1 MSSTASS
8 SAPSSDGVIRS
19 RVTEALQI
27 SGYRFTNA
35 THIPTTDH
43 YDNVTLVN
51 GYRVSDKRAVV
62 AKVSTNSLQIEREY
76 YIIRQLYQTA
86 DGPSYLVRPLEY
98 AYLSSSGLAVAIYA
112 DAHGDRSSNRTIDDI
127 GTFLRLAIRCTDIME
142 FIHRHNTIHGQL
154 NMGSFCWN
162 SNDTTDTTRL
172 WNFAGSGNSASFEK
186 YLTSEGWKK
195 YQNSQA
201 IMESQLM
208 YISPEQTGRTTYIAD
223 HRADIYSLGIIFFVL
238 LTGQMPF
245 HGGPLK
251 IVNSI
256 LSRKMPA
263 VHDIQLNVPEVISR
277 IIEKMTCKNPEERY
291 MSMHGVKCDL
301 EECLHRLKTSDTK
314 TIDSF
319 PLAQRDIAS
328 VFMIPR
334 NVYGRQAIISDMVN
348 IIERFVSQYKPLKI
362 HSNKQGA
369 TLATSSSSD
378 PDSSEHKSASSP
390 KSLHGHDSSDVS
402 SVSSRLVSVNG
413 KQVATVIGIYGPGGI
428 GKSTLFNSIQPLA
441 RKSGYITSTKFDSRN
456 KVPYS
461 GLLRLMS
468 QALQQILSETEEEV
482 YRFFNHLKAWLGA
495 QFSNISVLADLV
507 PELKSLL
514 IASGHKDENAN
525 TEISMKADNAEARL
539 RFHNLYVEVFRAVS
553 HWRMVTIFIDDIHQ
567 ADDPSIDLLLALLL
581 SRINILVFMSYRD
594 QELNEKQSGIL
605 ENEFANIQFIEVGTL
620 KLDALT
626 DFVCDTLHRSRDTDR
641 DYVTPLALA
650 IQRKTNGNAFFSAQ
664 LLQMLERK
672 KIIYFNWEFNVWEYD
687 LARIEQGTYL
697 ETMEEDVS
705 FMVNRLKELPR
716 HGQRL
721 LKMASFVG
729 DTFSWSRVKAL
740 MEETFSDDGN
750 DDGSNDGDA
759 SSLLSAE
766 SITDTSVFSRKSK
779 STEGTVCEGRNH
791 QKSYDPI
798 SGLHAVIQE
807 GYVMQLGADE
817 FKWSHDRIT
826 QAAGELVKPDVRRKI
841 HFMIAQQMM
850 QEEDMD
856 VFLVADHLLKCL
868 DLLSSMDDKS
878 PFHELFIDAGNKG
891 RQSGAH
897 DMAFSYYKAA
907 IQLSDPEK
915 EWDDDN
921 YPITLQLYT
930 NTMGLS
936 FVLGNNEM
944 TENLGEIIFKHA
956 KTPLERKTAYLIQ
969 SRYYLSQQKPFE
981 GRDTLLACLEDL
993 GNEKLTF
1000 ENAEEKM
1007 RQELDQL
1014 EKATGD
1020 MDVDEIANITLS
1032 DDPYVHATAEVMG
1045 ELLHLLYWTG
1055 QKHALSACACLVLNM
1070 CLQRGMAPGASGA
1083 GSYLAGI
1090 GYLELLKNHAAANKM
1105 AKLGVIIA
1113 DRHGGNQEK
1122 AQAYIIQAIF
1132 VDQFVH
1138 HNRYALPMLE
1148 AATQH
1153 AFAAGD
1159 RHFTNYGKIHYSM
1172 VRLSVAR
1179 HLSDVLPIAEECYEE
1194 VHKWSTAAES
1204 NAMSITIVRA
1214 IKALQ
1219 GRTYWD
1225 TDNVYDGDDGFN
1237 DEHFLTES
1245 FKQSPNSV
1253 LALNWYQTYKIIPLT
1268 LYERY
1273 EAAIE
1278 VGEYCFSVRE
1288 NVPYLRHTRVAY
1300 FYYSIALI
1308 GYAREH
1314 SEALENCLKQV
1325 DQNQNLVHEW
1335 VAVSRV
1341 NYITLWTLVEAEIA
1355 SLQGDNAIKAIL
1367 LYEEAIN
1374 HAREGEWCLELSI
1387 AHELAGG
1394 FYYRQGIY
1402 NVAYNMIKKA
1412 VDLYTAYGAFGK
1424 SRHLNGKYAD
1434 LLSSFNDDRIES
1446 RDKSAQTDPFPLL
1459 AAPLHQQ
1466 HPQQSWSSSSYDR
1479 IDSSPVADEPYNSES
1494 IPPITTEQT
1503 LVTLDIIDMA
1513 SILKSSQV
1521 LSSEVKSDALLKNM
1535 MQIILENSGADRG
1548 AIIVK
1553 ETKFGIGAY
1562 GNQQKEDTIVTYEEP
1577 ERISKSSVMVSS
1589 QIINHTIHTSE
1600 SIFIPDVEQDARFAV
1615 GPWFE
1620 RAGKKSVICMPIIH
1634 KMTTVGCIFLE
1645 GAIGIFTQRHITVL
1659 GLLYQQM
1666 GISLTN
1672 ASLFKSVR
1680 RVTTANMKMI
1690 EMQKQALE
1698 EARRSKEAA
1707 DKATRLREIFLANM
1721 SHEIRTPFSGFYGM
1735 ITLLSETK
1743 LDPAQYDLVRT
1754 AKSSCEGLLQIIDD
1768 LLNFSKL
1775 QAGKVSLDLAP
1786 VHVEELIADVIDM
1799 LIAIAIQKRINVTY
1813 TVAEDV
1819 PAVVMADANRLRQ
1832 IIINL
1837 LGNAVKF
1844 THHGEISI
1852 RCSIDGRKK
1861 KAVDKESYVALLFE
1875 VIDTGIGISEEQRK
1889 VLFMPFSQ
1897 VDGSTTRKY
1906 GGTGLGLSI
1915 CLQLVSLM
1923 NGDIDVVSETGKGSN
1938 FRFAIEVSPVYD
1950 QSRRFTEAMQAI
1962 SKSFI
1967 KTRVLVADT
1976 HHATVDMMTNFLPN
1990 LPLDGVSDYAE
2001 LQQETPYGVVI
2012 VGLLL
2017 DHKEGTL
2024 RRWEKELQKIMK
2036 RAKVTVIMHY
2046 PLGTSN
2052 VQGNIGGVGP
2062 ILEAASS
2069 SMEQEQQRQQQQQP
2083 FHISS
2088 YGYLD
2093 EQQNIVRMG
2102 VPLRRNK
2109 LLRMLAGFLK
2119 EDDPSSTPAPKTR
2132 PNIFARISSSEIKL
2146 AIETIPEEH
2155 RKAFKKTNVLVAED
2169 NPVAQKLLCKQLKRY
2184 GFNITCANNG
2194 AEAIAAWTKR
2204 PVGYFKMA
2212 LFDHHMPKCDG
2223 VEATKTIRRNEKEQ
2237 NSKKR
2242 LPIVALTADIQD
2254 SARAICVNAGMDGYL
2269 TKPLNEFALLE
2280 FVKQYCI
2287 DR

>member
-1 MSSTASS
+1 MSSAASS

-62 AKVSTNSLQIEREY
+62 AKVSTNSLLIEREY

-112 DAHGDRSSNRTIDDI
+112 DAHGDRSSSNRTIDDI

-154 NMGSFCWN
+154 NMGAFCWN
-162 SNDTTDTTRL
+162 SNDTMDTTRL

-195 YQNSQA
+195 YQHSQA

-223 HRADIYSLGIIFFVL
+223 HRADIYSLGVIFFVL

-263 VHDIQLNVPEVISR
+263 VHDVQLNVPEVISR
-277 IIEKMTCKNPEERY
+277 IIEKMTCKTPEERY

-301 EECLHRLKTSDTK
+301 EVCLHRLKTSDTK
-314 TIDSF
+314 TIASF

-362 HSNKQGA
+362 HSNN
-369 TLATSSSSD
+369 
-378 PDSSEHKSASSP
+378 
-390 KSLHGHDSSDVS
+390 SDVS

-413 KQVATVIGIYGPGGI
+413 KHVATVIGIYGPGGI
-428 GKSTLFNSIQPLA
+428 GKSTLFNSVQPLA

-525 TEISMKADNAEARL
+525 TEIPMKADNAEARL

-567 ADDPSIDLLLALLL
+567 ADDPSIDLLQALLL

-594 QELNEKQSGIL
+594 QELNQKQSGIL

-626 DFVCDTLHRSRDTDR
+626 DFVCDTLHRSRDTER
-641 DYVTPLALA
+641 DYVTPLALV
-650 IQRKTNGNAFFSAQ
+650 IQRKTNGNAFFAAQ

-687 LARIEQGTYL
+687 FARIEQETFL

-729 DTFSWSRVKAL
+729 DTFSWSTVKAL
-740 MEETFSDDGN
+740 MEETFSDDGSDDDN
-750 DDGSNDGDA
+750 DDGDK
-759 SSLLSAE
+759 SLLSVE

-779 STEGTVCEGRNH
+779 STEGTLSPDTRAH

-826 QAAGELVKPDVRRKI
+826 QAAGELVKPDVRCKI
-841 HFMIAQQMM
+841 HFMIAQHMM
-850 QEEDMD
+850 KEDDMD

-868 DLLSSMDDKS
+868 DLLLSLEDKS
-878 PFHELFIDAGNKG
+878 SFRELFVDAGNKG

-897 DMAFSYYKAA
+897 DMAFNYYKAA

-915 EWDDDN
+915 EWNDDN
-921 YPITLQLYT
+921 HPVTLQLYT
-930 NTMGLS
+930 NAMGLS

-944 TENLGEIIFKHA
+944 TENLGETIFKHA

-969 SRYYLSQQKPFE
+969 SRYYLAQQKPFE
-981 GRDTLLACLEDL
+981 GRDTLVACLEDL

-1000 ENAEEKM
+1000 EDAEKTMEK
-1007 RQELDQL
+1007 ELEQL
-1014 EKATGD
+1014 EKSIGN
-1020 MDVDEIANITLS
+1020 MDVDEIAEIGLS
-1032 DDPYVHATAEVMG
+1032 DDPYLHATAEIMG
-1045 ELLHLLYWTG
+1045 DLLHLLYWTG
-1055 QKHALSACACLVLNM
+1055 QKHSLSACACHVLNM
-1070 CLQRGMAPGASGA
+1070 CLQRGMAPAVSSA
-1083 GSYLAGI
+1083 CTYLAAI
-1090 GYLELLKNHAAANKM
+1090 GYIELHKNHAAANKI

-1113 DRHGGNQEK
+1113 DRHGGNSEK
-1122 AQAYIIQAIF
+1122 AQSYLLYVIF
-1132 VDQFVH
+1132 VDHFLY
-1138 HNRYALPMLE
+1138 HNRNGLPMLE

-1159 RHFTNYGKIHYSM
+1159 RHFTNYGKLHLSM
-1172 VRLSVAR
+1172 SRFAVAH

-1194 VHKWSTAAES
+1194 VHKWSTAVETNVMA
-1204 NAMSITIVRA
+1204 ITVVRA
-1214 IKALQ
+1214 TKALQ

-1245 FKQSPNSV
+1245 FKQSPNSTI
-1253 LALNWYQTYKIIPLT
+1253 ALSWYQSYKIIPLT

-1278 VGEYCFSVRE
+1278 VGDHIFRTLEH
-1288 NVPYLRHTRVAY
+1288 VPYIRHTRVAL
-1300 FYYSIALI
+1300 FYHSISLI
-1308 GYAREH
+1308 GYAREN
-1314 SEALENCLKQV
+1314 SEALEKCLKQV
-1325 DQNQNLVHEW
+1325 DQNQNLLYEW
-1335 VAVSRV
+1335 VELSRI
-1341 NYITLWTLVEAEIA
+1341 NYITFWTLVEAELA
-1355 SLQGDNAIKAIL
+1355 DLQGDNIKKAIL

-1374 HAREGEWCLELSI
+1374 HAREGEWYLELSM
-1387 AHELAGG
+1387 AHELAGA
-1394 FYYRQGIY
+1394 FYYRQGIH

-1434 LLSSFNDDRIES
+1434 LLSSFNDDRADT

-1459 AAPLHQQ
+1459 AAPLHQHHHQ
-1466 HPQQSWSSSSYDR
+1466 ESFGGPSYDR

-1562 GNQQKEDTIVTYEEP
+1562 GNQQEEDTIVTYEEP

-1634 KMTTVGCIFLE
+1634 KMTIVGCIFLE

-1659 GLLYQQM
+1659 GLLCQQM

-1852 RCSIDGRKK
+1852 RCSIDVRKK
-1861 KAVDKESYVALLFE
+1861 KAVDQGSHVPLLFE
-1875 VIDTGIGISEEQRK
+1875 VIDTGIGISKEQRK

-1915 CLQLVSLM
+1915 SLQLVTLM
-1923 NGDIDVVSETGKGSN
+1923 NGDIDVVSEEGKGSN
-1938 FRFAIEVSPVYD
+1938 FRFSIEVSPVHD

-2024 RRWEKELQKIMK
+2024 SYWENELQKIMK

-2069 SMEQEQQRQQQQQP
+2069 SVEQEQQRQQQQQP

-2093 EQQNIVRMG
+2093 EQQSIVRMG

-2119 EDDPSSTPAPKTR
+2119 EDDPSSTPSPKTR

-2155 RKAFKKTNVLVAED
+2155 RKAFKKTNILVAED

-2194 AEAIAAWTKR
+2194 AEAIDAWTKR

-2223 VEATKTIRRNEKEQ
+2223 VEATKTIRRHEKEQ
-2237 NSKKR
+2237 NSKTR

-2254 SARAICVNAGMDGYL
+2254 SARAICVDAGMDGYL

>member
-27 SGYRFTNA
+27 SGYHFTNA
-35 THIPTTDH
+35 THVPTTDH
-43 YDNVTLVN
+43 YDNITLVN

-62 AKVSTNSLQIEREY
+62 AKVSNNSLQIEREY

-112 DAHGDRSSNRTIDDI
+112 DTHSDRSSSNRTIDDI

-154 NMGSFCWN
+154 NMGAFCWN
-162 SNDTTDTTRL
+162 SNDMDTTRL
-172 WNFAGSGNSASFEK
+172 WNFAAGSNASFEK

-195 YQNSQA
+195 YQHSQA
-201 IMESQLM
+201 IMENRLM

-223 HRADIYSLGIIFFVL
+223 HRSDIYSLGVIFFVL

-245 HGGPLK
+245 DGGPLK

-263 VHDIQLNVPEVISR
+263 VHDVQLNVPEVISR
-277 IIEKMTCKNPEERY
+277 IIEKMTCKTPEERY

-301 EECLHRLKTSDTK
+301 EACLQRLKSSNAG
-314 TIDSF
+314 TIDLF

-334 NVYGRQAIISDMVN
+334 NVYGRQAIISEMVY
-348 IIERFVSQYKPLKI
+348 IVERFVNQYKPLKI
-362 HSNKQGA
+362 RSSKQGA
-369 TLATSSSSD
+369 ASSNSD
-378 PDSSEHKSASSP
+378 PDSSEQKSASSP
-390 KSLHGHDSSDVS
+390 TSLAEHDSSDIS

-413 KQVATVIGIYGPGGI
+413 KQAATVVGIYGPGGI
-428 GKSTLFNSIQPLA
+428 GKSTLFNSVQPLA

-482 YRFFNHLKAWLGA
+482 HRFFNHLKAWLGA
-495 QFSNISVLADLV
+495 QFPSISILADLV
-507 PELKSLL
+507 SELKSLL
-514 IASGHKDENAN
+514 AAVGHEDGCTN
-525 TEISMKADNAEARL
+525 TEVSMKADNAEARL
-539 RFHNLYVEVFRAVS
+539 RFHNLYVEVFRAIS
-553 HWRMVTIFIDDIHQ
+553 HWRMVTIFIDDVHQ
-567 ADDPSIDLLLALLL
+567 ADDPSIDLLQALLL

-594 QELNEKQSGIL
+594 QELNQKQSGIL

-641 DYVTPLALA
+641 DYVTPLALV
-650 IQRKTNGNAFFSAQ
+650 IHRKTNGNAFFTAQ

-687 LARIEQGTYL
+687 LASIEQGTFL
-697 ETMEEDVS
+697 KTMEEDVS

-721 LKMASFVG
+721 LKMASFIG
-729 DTFSWSRVKAL
+729 DTFSWSTVKAL
-740 MEETFSDDGN
+740 MEDTFSEDGSDVDSDDG
-750 DDGSNDGDA
+750 DER
-759 SSLLSAE
+759 SLLSAE
-766 SITDTSVFSRKSK
+766 STTSTTVFSRKSK
-779 STEGTVCEGRNH
+779 SSEGTLLSPDTRAQ

-807 GYVMQLGADE
+807 GYVMPLGADE

-826 QAAGELVKPDVRRKI
+826 QAAGELVKPNVRCKI
-841 HFMIAQQMM
+841 HFKIAQHMM
-850 QEEDMD
+850 KEEDMD

-868 DLLSSMDDKS
+868 DLLSSLEDKS
-878 PFHELFIDAGNKG
+878 SFRELLIDAGDKG

-897 DMAFSYYKAA
+897 GMALSYYKAA

-921 YPITLQLYT
+921 YPVTLQLYT
-930 NTMGLS
+930 NMMGLS
-936 FVLGNNEM
+936 FLLGDNEV
-944 TENLGEIIFKHA
+944 TEKATEVISKHA
-956 KTPLERKTAYLIQ
+956 KTPLDRKAMYFIK

-981 GRDTLLACLEDL
+981 GRDVLLTCLEDL
-993 GNEKLTF
+993 GNEKLSF
-1000 ENAEEKM
+1000 ENAEKTLQE
-1007 RQELDQL
+1007 ELDQL
-1014 EKATGD
+1014 EKAIED
-1020 MDVDEIANITLS
+1020 MELDEIADIGFS
-1032 DDPYVHATAEVMG
+1032 DDPYVQATAEIMG
-1045 ELLHLLYWTG
+1045 ELSQLLYWTG
-1055 QKHALSACACLVLNM
+1055 QKQALSACACHVLNM
-1070 CLQRGMAPGASGA
+1070 CLQRGMAPAASTACGF
-1083 GSYLAGI
+1083 LAAI
-1090 GYLELLKNHAAANKM
+1090 GYIELYNNHAAAHKM
-1105 AKLGVIIA
+1105 AKLGTIIA
-1113 DRHGGNQEK
+1113 DRYGGNLEK
-1122 AQAYIIQAIF
+1122 AQAYIMYVIF
-1132 VDQFVH
+1132 VDNFERHQ
-1138 HNRYALPMLE
+1138 RYGLPMLG
-1148 AATQH
+1148 AATQR
-1153 AFAAGD
+1153 AFASGD
-1159 RHFTNYGKIHYSM
+1159 RHFTNYGKLHISM
-1172 VRLSVAR
+1172 SRFAVTH
-1179 HLSDVLPIAEECYEE
+1179 HLSDALPIAEESYEE
-1194 VHKWSTAAES
+1194 VHKWSAAAEV
-1204 NAMSITIVRA
+1204 NAMFITVVRA

-1245 FKQSPNSV
+1245 FKQNPNSV
-1253 LALNWYQTYKIIPLT
+1253 VACNWYQSYKMIPLA

-1273 EAAIE
+1273 EVAVEI
-1278 VGEYCFSVRE
+1278 GDYCFRTMGYVPCVR
-1288 NVPYLRHTRVAY
+1288 YTRVTL
-1300 FYYSIALI
+1300 FYYSIALL
-1308 GYAREH
+1308 GHARKIKGE
-1314 SEALENCLKQV
+1314 EVDKCLKQV
-1325 DQNQNLVHEW
+1325 AQNQDRLYEW
-1335 VAVSRV
+1335 VELSRV
-1341 NYITLWTLVEAEIA
+1341 NYITLWTLVEAELA
-1355 SLQGDNAIKAIL
+1355 GLQGDNVMKAIL

-1374 HAREGEWCLELSI
+1374 HAREGEWYLELSI

-1394 FYYRQGIY
+1394 FYYRQGVH
-1402 NVAYNMIKKA
+1402 NVAYNMVKKA

-1424 SRHLNGKYAD
+1424 SRHLNAKYAD
-1434 LLSSFNDDRIES
+1434 LLSSFNDDRADTC
-1446 RDKSAQTDPFPLL
+1446 DKSAQTDPFPLL
-1459 AAPLHQQ
+1459 AAPRHQP
-1466 HPQQSWSSSSYDR
+1466 PQESWSNSSHDPA
-1479 IDSSPVADEPYNSES
+1479 DNSPIADEPYSSES

-1513 SILKSSQV
+1513 SILKSSHV
-1521 LSSEVKSDALLKNM
+1521 LSSEVKFDALLNNM

-1553 ETKFGIGAY
+1553 ENKFGIGAY
-1562 GNQQKEDTIVTYEEP
+1562 GNPQEEETIVTYEEP
-1577 ERISKSSVMVSS
+1577 ERISKNSVMVSS

-1659 GLLYQQM
+1659 GLLCQQM

-1680 RVTTANMKMI
+1680 RVTMANMKMI

-1832 IIINL
+1832 VIINL

-1861 KAVDKESYVALLFE
+1861 KAVNKESHISLLFE

-1915 CLQLVSLM
+1915 SLQLVTLM
-1923 NGDIDVVSETGKGSN
+1923 NGDIDVVSEEGKGSN
-1938 FRFAIEVSPVYD
+1938 FRFSIEVSPVHD

-1967 KTRVLVADT
+1967 KTRILVADT

-2024 RRWEKELQKIMK
+2024 SCWEKELQKVMK

-2046 PLGTSN
+2046 PLGSSN

-2109 LLRMLAGFLK
+2109 LLKMLAGFLK
-2119 EDDPSSTPAPKTR
+2119 EDEPGTPAPKTR

-2155 RKAFKKTNVLVAED
+2155 RKAFKKTNILVAED

-2223 VEATKTIRRNEKEQ
+2223 VEATKTIRRSEKEQ
-2237 NSKKR
+2237 NSKTR

-2287 DR
+2287 DQ

>member
-8 SAPSSDGVIRS
+8 SGLSDGVIRS
-19 RVTEALQI
+19 RVAEALQI
-27 SGYRFTNA
+27 SGYHFTNA
-35 THIPTTDH
+35 VQVPITDH
-43 YDNVTLVN
+43 HDNVTLVN
-51 GYRVSDKRAVV
+51 GYQVSDRRAVV
-62 AKVSTNSLQIEREY
+62 AKVSSNSLQIEREY

-86 DGPSYLVRPLEY
+86 DGPLYLVRPLEY

-112 DAHGDRSSNRTIDDI
+112 DACSGPSPNRTIDDI

-142 FIHRHNTIHGQL
+142 FIHRHNTVHGQL
-154 NMGSFCWN
+154 NMAAFCW
-162 SNDTTDTTRL
+162 SNNDMDTRL
-172 WNFAGSGNSASFEK
+172 WNFAGSGSSASFEK

-195 YQNSQA
+195 YQHSQA
-201 IMESQLM
+201 IMENRLM

-223 HRADIYSLGIIFFVL
+223 HRSDIYSLGIVFFVL
-238 LTGQMPF
+238 LTGQLPF
-245 HGGPLK
+245 DGGPLK
-251 IVNSI
+251 IINSI
-256 LSRKMPA
+256 LSRKLPS
-263 VHDIQLNVPEVISR
+263 VHEIQLNVPEAISR
-277 IIEKMTCKNPEERY
+277 IIEKMTCKTPEERY

-301 EECLHRLKTSDTK
+301 EECLERLKASDTG

-319 PLAQRDIAS
+319 TLAQHDIAS
-328 VFMIPR
+328 VFMIPK
-334 NVYGRQAIISDMVN
+334 NVYGRQAIIADMVH
-348 IIERFVSQYKPLKI
+348 IIERFVNQYKPLKI
-362 HSNKQGA
+362 RKQGA
-369 TLATSSSSD
+369 TLATSSNSD
-378 PDSSEHKSASSP
+378 PDSAEQKSSSSP
-390 KSLHGHDSSDVS
+390 TSLHEHDSSDIS

-413 KQVATVIGIYGPGGI
+413 KQAATVVGIYGPGGI
-428 GKSTLFNSIQPLA
+428 GKSTLFSSVQPLA
-441 RKSGYITSTKFDSRN
+441 RKSGYITSSKFDSRN

-461 GLLRLMS
+461 GLLRLLS

-482 YRFFNHLKAWLGA
+482 HRFSDHLKAWLGA

-514 IASGHKDENAN
+514 ATAGYKNDHTKN
-525 TEISMKADNAEARL
+525 EISMKADNAEAQL

-581 SRINILVFMSYRD
+581 SKINILVFMSYRD

-605 ENEFANIQFIEVGTL
+605 KNEFANIQFIQVRSL
-620 KLDALT
+620 KPDALI

-641 DYVTPLALA
+641 QYVTPLALA
-650 IQRKTNGNAFFSAQ
+650 IHRKTNGNAFFTAQ
-664 LLQMLERK
+664 LLQMMERK
-672 KIIYFNWEFNVWEYD
+672 KLIYFNWEFNVWEYD
-687 LARIEQGTYL
+687 LARIEQGIFL
-697 ETMEEDVS
+697 KSIEEDVS
-705 FMVNRLKELPR
+705 FMVNQLRELPR
-716 HGQRL
+716 HGQQL
-721 LKMASFVG
+721 LKLASFVG
-729 DTFSWSRVKAL
+729 DTFSWSTVKTL
-740 MEETFSDDGN
+740 MEETFSDDGS
-750 DDGSNDGDA
+750 DDGSNDGDR
-759 SSLLSAE
+759 SSLLSGD
-766 SITDTSVFSRKSK
+766 TMTGTSVLSRKSK
-779 STEGTVCEGRNH
+779 STEDTLFPDTVEERRTH
-791 QKSYDPI
+791 QRSYDPI
-798 SGLHAVIQE
+798 SGLHVVIQE
-807 GYVMQLGADE
+807 GYIMQLGADE

-826 QAAGELVKPDVRRKI
+826 QAAGELVKPAMRRKI

-850 QEEDMD
+850 QDEEDMD
-856 VFLVADHLLKCL
+856 IFLVADHLLKCL
-868 DLLSSMDDKS
+868 DLLLSLEDKS
-878 PFHELFIDAGNKG
+878 TFCELLINAGNKG

-897 DMAFSYYKAA
+897 DMALSYYKAA
-907 IQLSDPEK
+907 MQLSDPEK
-915 EWDDDN
+915 EWDEDN
-921 YPITLQLYT
+921 YPVTLQLYT
-930 NTMGLS
+930 NVMGLS
-936 FVLGNNEM
+936 FLLGDNQV
-944 TENLGEIIFKHA
+944 TEKSAEAILKHA
-956 KTPLERKTAYLIQ
+956 KTPLDRKDMYLIK
-969 SRYYLSQQKPFE
+969 SRYYLSLQKPFE
-981 GRDTLLACLEDL
+981 GIDTLLTCLEDL
-993 GNEKLTF
+993 GNGRLTF
-1000 ENAEEKM
+1000 ENPDEAM
-1007 RQELDQL
+1007 REGLDQL
-1014 EKATGD
+1014 EKATED
-1020 MDVDEIANITLS
+1020 MDVDEIVNIGLS
-1032 DDPYVHATAEVMG
+1032 DDPYVHATAEAMSD
-1045 ELLHLLYWTG
+1045 LSLTLYWTG
-1055 QKHALSACACLVLNM
+1055 QKQALCACTCHVLNM
-1070 CLQRGMAPGASGA
+1070 CLQRGMTPRVSGA
-1083 GSYLAGI
+1083 CGMLTMNYI
-1090 GYLELLKNHAAANKM
+1090 ELRKDYAAARKM
-1105 AKLGVIIA
+1105 AKLGIAIA
-1113 DRHGGNQEK
+1113 DRYGSNSEK
-1122 AQAYIIQAIF
+1122 GQAYMFYATYVQQFLHHFREGLPVFEAGIQ
-1132 VDQFVH
+1132 QC
-1138 HNRYALPMLE
+1138 
-1148 AATQH
+1148 
-1153 AFAAGD
+1153 FAAGD
-1159 RHFTNYGKIHYSM
+1159 RYYTDYN
-1172 VRLSVAR
+1172 RLCYTLTYFAVAR
-1179 HLSDVLPIAEECYEE
+1179 HLSDILPIAEDYYEE
-1194 VHKWSTAAES
+1194 LHKWSAACDL
-1204 NAMSITIVRA
+1204 NPMTMSIVRA

-1219 GRTYWD
+1219 GRTYWE
-1225 TDNVYDGDDGFN
+1225 TDNVFDGDDGFN
-1237 DEHFLTES
+1237 DEHFVTES
-1245 FKQSPNSV
+1245 LKHNPDPTI
-1253 LALNWYQTYKIIPLT
+1253 ALNCYQSFKIIPLT

-1273 EAAIE
+1273 KPAIE
-1278 VGEYCFSVRE
+1278 IGDHWVDKLEHIPCI
-1288 NVPYLRHTRVAY
+1288 RHTRVAL

-1308 GYAREH
+1308 GHAH
-1314 SEALENCLKQV
+1314 KNKEAVDKCLKQV
-1325 DQNQNLVHEW
+1325 ARNQALLYELVEQ
-1335 VAVSRV
+1335 SRV
-1341 NYITLWTLVEAEIA
+1341 NFIACWTLVEAEIA
-1355 SLQGDNAIKAIL
+1355 ALQGDNVMKAMR

-1374 HAREGEWCLELSI
+1374 HAREGEWYLELCI
-1387 AHELAGG
+1387 AHELAGA
-1394 FYYRQGIY
+1394 FYYRQGIH

-1424 SRHLNGKYAD
+1424 SRHLNAKYAD
-1434 LLSSFNDDRIES
+1434 LLSSLSDDRTDT

-1459 AAPLHQQ
+1459 TASHHQPAQ
-1466 HPQQSWSSSSYDR
+1466 NTWSNSSHEHVDNR
-1479 IDSSPVADEPYNSES
+1479 PIADEPYNSES

-1513 SILKSSQV
+1513 SILKSSHV
-1521 LSSEVKSDALLKNM
+1521 LASEVKFEALLNNM

-1562 GNQQKEDTIVTYEEP
+1562 GNQQEEETIVTYEEP
-1577 ERISKSSVMVSS
+1577 ERISKNSTLVSS
-1589 QIINHTIHTSE
+1589 QIIHHTIHTSE

-1659 GLLYQQM
+1659 GLLCQQM

-1672 ASLFKSVR
+1672 AALFKSVK
-1680 RVTTANMKMI
+1680 RVTAANMKMI

-1837 LGNAVKF
+1837 LGNAIKF

-1852 RCSIDGRKK
+1852 RCSIDRRKQ
-1861 KAVDKESYVALLFE
+1861 KANKESQVSLLFE

-1923 NGDIDVVSETGKGSN
+1923 NGDIDVVSESGKGSN
-1938 FRFAIEVSPVYD
+1938 FRFSIDVSPIYD
-1950 QSRRFTEAMQAI
+1950 QSKRLTEAMQAI

-1976 HHATVDMMTNFLPN
+1976 HHSTFNMMANFLPN
-1990 LPLDGVSDYAE
+1990 IPLDGVSDYAE
-2001 LQQETPYGVVI
+2001 LQQSTPYGAVI

-2024 RRWEKELQKIMK
+2024 TNWENELQKIMK

-2062 ILEAASS
+2062 IVEAESS
-2069 SMEQEQQRQQQQQP
+2069 SSEREQQQQP

-2088 YGYLD
+2088 YGHLD

-2119 EDDPSSTPAPKTR
+2119 EDEPGSTPVPKSR
-2132 PNIFARISSSEIKL
+2132 PNIFGRISSSEIKI
-2146 AIETIPEEH
+2146 AIDTIPEEH
-2155 RKAFKKTNVLVAED
+2155 RKAFKKTNILVAED

-2194 AEAIAAWTKR
+2194 TEAIAAWTKR

-2223 VEATKTIRRNEKEQ
+2223 VEATKTIRRHEKEQ
-2237 NSKKR
+2237 SSKIR

-2280 FVKQYCI
+2280 LVKQYCI

>member
-1 MSSTASS
+1 M
-8 SAPSSDGVIRS
+8 
-19 RVTEALQI
+19 
-27 SGYRFTNA
+27 
-35 THIPTTDH
+35 
-43 YDNVTLVN
+43 
-51 GYRVSDKRAVV
+51 
-62 AKVSTNSLQIEREY
+62 
-76 YIIRQLYQTA
+76 
-86 DGPSYLVRPLEY
+86 
-98 AYLSSSGLAVAIYA
+98 
-112 DAHGDRSSNRTIDDI
+112 
-127 GTFLRLAIRCTDIME
+127 
-142 FIHRHNTIHGQL
+142 
-154 NMGSFCWN
+154 
-162 SNDTTDTTRL
+162 
-172 WNFAGSGNSASFEK
+172 
-186 YLTSEGWKK
+186 
-195 YQNSQA
+195 
-201 IMESQLM
+201 
-208 YISPEQTGRTTYIAD
+208 
-223 HRADIYSLGIIFFVL
+223 
-238 LTGQMPF
+238 
-245 HGGPLK
+245 
-251 IVNSI
+251 
-256 LSRKMPA
+256 
-263 VHDIQLNVPEVISR
+263 
-277 IIEKMTCKNPEERY
+277 
-291 MSMHGVKCDL
+291 
-301 EECLHRLKTSDTK
+301 
-314 TIDSF
+314 
-319 PLAQRDIAS
+319 
-328 VFMIPR
+328 
-334 NVYGRQAIISDMVN
+334 
-348 IIERFVSQYKPLKI
+348 
-362 HSNKQGA
+362 
-369 TLATSSSSD
+369 
-378 PDSSEHKSASSP
+378 
-390 KSLHGHDSSDVS
+390 
-402 SVSSRLVSVNG
+402 
-413 KQVATVIGIYGPGGI
+413 
-428 GKSTLFNSIQPLA
+428 
-441 RKSGYITSTKFDSRN
+441 
-456 KVPYS
+456 
-461 GLLRLMS
+461 
-468 QALQQILSETEEEV
+468 
-482 YRFFNHLKAWLGA
+482 
-495 QFSNISVLADLV
+495 
-507 PELKSLL
+507 
-514 IASGHKDENAN
+514 
-525 TEISMKADNAEARL
+525 
-539 RFHNLYVEVFRAVS
+539 
-553 HWRMVTIFIDDIHQ
+553 
-567 ADDPSIDLLLALLL
+567 
-581 SRINILVFMSYRD
+581 
-594 QELNEKQSGIL
+594 
-605 ENEFANIQFIEVGTL
+605 
-620 KLDALT
+620 
-626 DFVCDTLHRSRDTDR
+626 
-641 DYVTPLALA
+641 
-650 IQRKTNGNAFFSAQ
+650 
-664 LLQMLERK
+664 
-672 KIIYFNWEFNVWEYD
+672 
-687 LARIEQGTYL
+687 
-697 ETMEEDVS
+697 
-705 FMVNRLKELPR
+705 
-716 HGQRL
+716 
-721 LKMASFVG
+721 
-729 DTFSWSRVKAL
+729 
-740 MEETFSDDGN
+740 
-750 DDGSNDGDA
+750 
-759 SSLLSAE
+759 
-766 SITDTSVFSRKSK
+766 
-779 STEGTVCEGRNH
+779 
-791 QKSYDPI
+791 
-798 SGLHAVIQE
+798 QE

-826 QAAGELVKPDVRRKI
+826 QAAGELVKPDVRCKI
-841 HFMIAQQMM
+841 HFMIAQHMM
-850 QEEDMD
+850 KEEDMD

-868 DLLSSMDDKS
+868 DLLSSLEDKPS
-878 PFHELFIDAGNKG
+878 FRELLIDAGNKG

-897 DMAFSYYKAA
+897 DMALSYYKAA

-921 YPITLQLYT
+921 YPVTLQLYT
-930 NTMGLS
+930 NTMGLGLL
-936 FVLGNNEM
+936 LGDNEV
-944 TENLGEIIFKHA
+944 TEKSTEILSKHA
-956 KTPLERKTAYLIQ
+956 KTPLDRKAMYFFK

-981 GRDTLLACLEDL
+981 GRDVLLTCLEDL
-993 GNEKLTF
+993 GNEKFTL
-1000 ENAEEKM
+1000 ENAEEAM
-1007 RQELDQL
+1007 QEEL
-1014 EKATGD
+1014 EKLEKTIEN
-1020 MDVDEIANITLS
+1020 MDIDAIADIGLS
-1032 DDPYVHATAEVMG
+1032 DDPYVYATVEILAE
-1045 ELLHLLYWTG
+1045 LSHLLYWTG
-1055 QKHALSACACLVLNM
+1055 QKQALCACTGRALNM
-1070 CLQRGMAPGASGA
+1070 CLQRGMVPAVSGA
-1083 GSYLAGI
+1083 CGMLTM
-1090 GYLELLKNHAAANKM
+1090 GYVDVFKNHAAANKM
-1105 AKLGVIIA
+1105 GRLSVVIA
-1113 DRHGGNQEK
+1113 DRHGGNLQK
-1122 AQAYIIQAIF
+1122 GQAYMIYVSLVHQFLHHWANSLPIIEAGIQAA
-1132 VDQFVH
+1132 
-1138 HNRYALPMLE
+1138 YAG
-1148 AATQH
+1148 
-1153 AFAAGD
+1153 GD
-1159 RHFTNYGKIHYSM
+1159 RYYINYGKLCYSFTY
-1172 VRLSVAR
+1172 LAVAR
-1179 HLSDVLPIAEECYEE
+1179 HLSDALPIAEDAYDE
-1194 VHKWSTAAES
+1194 VHNWSTATHQNLMGLS
-1204 NAMSITIVRA
+1204 IVRL

-1225 TDNVYDGDDGFN
+1225 TDNVFDGDDGFN
-1237 DEHFLTES
+1237 DEHFLAES
-1245 FKQSPNSV
+1245 SKPIPIAV
-1253 LALNWYQTYKIIPLT
+1253 IALNWYQSYKMIPLT

-1273 EAAIE
+1273 DAAVEI
-1278 VGEYCFSVRE
+1278 GDYCFRTMDSL
-1288 NVPYLRHTRVAY
+1288 PCIRHTRVAL

-1308 GYAREH
+1308 GHAREH
-1314 SEALENCLKQV
+1314 SESVEKCLKQV
-1325 DQNQNLVHEW
+1325 AQNQDILYEW
-1335 VAVSRV
+1335 VELCRV
-1341 NYITLWTLVEAEIA
+1341 NYVTLWTLVEAEIA
-1355 SLQGDNAIKAIL
+1355 GFQGDDVMKTIL

-1387 AHELAGG
+1387 AHELAGA
-1394 FYYRQGIY
+1394 FYYRQGVH

-1412 VDLYTAYGAFGK
+1412 VDLYTAYGALGK
-1424 SRHLNGKYAD
+1424 SRHLNAKYAD
-1434 LLSSFNDDRIES
+1434 LLSSFNDDRTEA
-1446 RDKSAQTDPFPLL
+1446 RDKSAQTNPIPLV
-1459 AAPLHQQ
+1459 AAPHHQRA
-1466 HPQQSWSSSSYDR
+1466 QQSWSTSSHDGV
-1479 IDSSPVADEPYNSES
+1479 DNSPIADELYNSES
-1494 IPPITTEQT
+1494 IPPITAEQT

-1521 LSSEVKSDALLKNM
+1521 LASEVKFEALLKNM

-1553 ETKFGIGAY
+1553 ESKFGIGAY
-1562 GNQQKEDTIVTYEEP
+1562 GSQQEEETIVTYEEP
-1577 ERISKSSVMVSS
+1577 EHISKKSVMVSS

-1645 GAIGIFTQRHITVL
+1645 GAIGIFTQRHIMVL
-1659 GLLYQQM
+1659 GLLCQQM

-1672 ASLFKSVR
+1672 AALFKSVR
-1680 RVTTANMKMI
+1680 RVTMANMKMI

-1861 KAVDKESYVALLFE
+1861 KTADKGSQVPLLFE

-1938 FRFAIEVSPVYD
+1938 FRFSIQVTPVHD
-1950 QSRRFTEAMQAI
+1950 QSRRLTEAMQAI

-2001 LQQETPYGVVI
+2001 LQQETPYGIVI

-2024 RRWEKELQKIMK
+2024 SNWENELQKIMK

-2069 SMEQEQQRQQQQQP
+2069 SVEQEQQRQRQQQP

-2093 EQQNIVRMG
+2093 EQQKIVRMG

-2119 EDDPSSTPAPKTR
+2119 EDVPGTPAPKSR
-2132 PNIFARISSSEIKL
+2132 PNIFSRIGSSEIKL
-2146 AIETIPEEH
+2146 AIETIPDEH
-2155 RKAFKKTNVLVAED
+2155 RKAFKKTNILVAED

-2237 NSKKR
+2237 NMKKR

>member
-1 MSSTASS
+1 MSSTGSS
-8 SAPSSDGVIRS
+8 SCLSDGVIRS
-19 RVTEALQI
+19 RVAEALQI
-27 SGYRFTNA
+27 SGYHFTNA
-35 THIPTTDH
+35 TQVPIADH

-62 AKVSTNSLQIEREY
+62 AKVSSNSLQIEREY

-86 DGPSYLVRPLEY
+86 DGPLYLVRPLEY

-112 DAHGDRSSNRTIDDI
+112 DAYNDPSSNRTIDDI

-142 FIHRHNTIHGQL
+142 FIHRHNTVHGQL
-154 NMGSFCWN
+154 NMAAFCW
-162 SNDTTDTTRL
+162 SNNDMDTRL
-172 WNFAGSGNSASFEK
+172 WNFAGSGSSPSFEK

-195 YQNSQA
+195 YQHSQA
-201 IMESQLM
+201 IMENRLM
-208 YISPEQTGRTTYIAD
+208 YISPEQTSRTTYIAD
-223 HRADIYSLGIIFFVL
+223 HRTDIYSLGIVFFVL
-238 LTGQMPF
+238 LTGQLPF
-245 HGGPLK
+245 DGGPLK
-251 IVNSI
+251 IINSI
-256 LSRKMPA
+256 LSRKMPS
-263 VHDIQLNVPEVISR
+263 VHDIQLNVPEAISR
-277 IIEKMTCKNPEERY
+277 IIEKMTCKTPEERY

-301 EECLHRLKTSDTK
+301 EECLQRLKTSDTG

-319 PLAQRDIAS
+319 TLAQHDIAS

-334 NVYGRQAIISDMVN
+334 NVYGRQAIISDMVH
-348 IIERFVSQYKPLKI
+348 IIERFVSQYSPLKTR
-362 HSNKQGA
+362 KQGP
-369 TLATSSSSD
+369 TLAAPSNSD
-378 PDSSEHKSASSP
+378 PDSTEQKSSSSP
-390 KSLHGHDSSDVS
+390 TSLHEHDSSDIS
-402 SVSSRLVSVNG
+402 SVSSRFGSVNG
-413 KQVATVIGIYGPGGI
+413 KHAATVVGIYGPGGI
-428 GKSTLFNSIQPLA
+428 GKSTLFSAVQPLA
-441 RKSGYITSTKFDSRN
+441 RKSGYISSTKFDSRN

-461 GLLRLMS
+461 GLLRLLS
-468 QALQQILSETEEEV
+468 QALQQVLSETEEEV
-482 YRFFNHLKAWLGA
+482 QRFFEHLKAWLGA
-495 QFSNISVLADLV
+495 QFSNISILADLV

-514 IASGHKDENAN
+514 ATAGYKNDHTNI
-525 TEISMKADNAEARL
+525 EISIKTDNAEARL
-539 RFHNLYVEVFRAVS
+539 RFHNLYAEVFRAVS

-581 SRINILVFMSYRD
+581 SKVNILVFLSYRD

-605 ENEFANIQFIEVGTL
+605 KNEFANIQFIQVGTL
-620 KLDALT
+620 KPDALI
-626 DFVCDTLHRSRDTDR
+626 DFICDTLHRSRDTDR
-641 DYVTPLALA
+641 QYVTPLALA
-650 IQRKTNGNAFFSAQ
+650 IHRKTHGNAFFTAQ
-664 LLQMLERK
+664 LLQMMERK
-672 KIIYFNWEFNVWEYD
+672 KLIYFNWEFNVWEYD
-687 LARIEQGTYL
+687 LARIEQGTFL
-697 ETMEEDVS
+697 ETMDEDVS

-716 HGQRL
+716 HGQQL
-721 LKMASFVG
+721 LKLASFVG
-729 DTFSWSRVKAL
+729 DTFSWSTVKTL
-740 MEETFSDDGN
+740 MEETFSDDGS
-750 DDGSNDGDA
+750 DDDSNDGDR
-759 SSLLSAE
+759 SSLLSGDTMTGT
-766 SITDTSVFSRKSK
+766 SILSRKSK
-779 STEGTVCEGRNH
+779 STEDTLSPYTVEERRTH
-791 QKSYDPI
+791 QRSYDPI

-807 GYVMQLGADE
+807 GYIMQLGADE

-826 QAAGELVKPDVRRKI
+826 HAAGELVNPNMRPKI
-841 HFMIAQQMM
+841 HFMIAQHMM
-850 QEEDMD
+850 QEQEDMD

-868 DLLSSMDDKS
+868 DLLLSLEDKTS
-878 PFHELFIDAGNKG
+878 FRQLLIDAGNKG

-915 EWDDDN
+915 EWDEDN
-921 YPITLQLYT
+921 YPVTLQLYT
-930 NTMGLS
+930 NALGLS
-936 FVLGNNEM
+936 FVLGNNET
-944 TENLGEIIFKHA
+944 TESLADIIFKHA
-956 KTPLERKTAYLIQ
+956 RTPLDRKTAYLIQ
-969 SRYYLSQQKPFE
+969 AHYFLSLQKPFE
-981 GRDTLLACLEDL
+981 GRDTLVTCLEDL

-1000 ENAEEKM
+1000 ENPEKDM
-1007 RQELDQL
+1007 QEGIDLL
-1014 EKATGD
+1014 EKALGNLD
-1020 MDVDEIANITLS
+1020 MDEIPNIGLS
-1032 DDPYVHATAEVMG
+1032 DDPYVHATAEIMG
-1045 ELLHLLYWTG
+1045 ELLLLLYWTG
-1055 QKHALSACACLVLNM
+1055 QRQSLCACACYVLNM
-1070 CLQRGMAPGASGA
+1070 CLQRGMAPAVSRA
-1083 GSYLAGI
+1083 CAYLAGV
-1090 GYLELLKNHAAANKM
+1090 GYGELYKNYAAANKM
-1105 AKLGVIIA
+1105 GKLSVALA
-1113 DRHGGNQEK
+1113 DRYGSNSEK
-1122 AQAYIIQAIF
+1122 GQVYLLHVIF
-1132 VDQFVH
+1132 VYQLLYPH
-1138 HNRYALPMLE
+1138 REALPILHS
-1148 AATQH
+1148 AIQH

-1159 RHFTNYGKIHYSM
+1159 RHFTNYSKIQYSM
-1172 VRLSVAR
+1172 TCFAVAR
-1179 HLSDVLPIAEECYEE
+1179 HLNDVLPIVEECFEDIN
-1194 VHKWSTAAES
+1194 KWSPVAES
-1204 NAMSITIVRA
+1204 NAMLITVVRA

-1219 GRTYWD
+1219 GRTYWE
-1225 TDNVYDGDDGFN
+1225 TDYVYDGDDGFN
-1237 DEHFLTES
+1237 DQNFITET
-1245 FKQSPNSV
+1245 FKQSPDSTIP
-1253 LALNWYQTYKIIPLT
+1253 LNWYHSFKMIPLT

-1273 EAAIE
+1273 EPAIE
-1278 VGEYCFSVRE
+1278 IGDHWFPKVESLPCVR
-1288 NVPYLRHTRVAY
+1288 YTRVPF
-1300 FYYSIALI
+1300 FYYSLALI
-1308 GYAREH
+1308 GYARENN
-1314 SEALENCLKQV
+1314 EVVDQCLKQV
-1325 DQNQNLVHEW
+1325 KQNQDVLYELV
-1335 VAVSRV
+1335 VVSRV
-1341 NYITLWTLVEAEIA
+1341 NYIAFWTLVEAEIA
-1355 SLQGDNAIKAIL
+1355 GFQGDNVMKAIR

-1374 HAREGEWCLELSI
+1374 HAREGEWYLELCI
-1387 AHELAGG
+1387 AHELAGA
-1394 FYYRQGIY
+1394 FYYRQGIH

-1424 SRHLNGKYAD
+1424 SRHLNAKYAD
-1434 LLSSFNDDRIES
+1434 LLSSLSDDRTDT

-1459 AAPLHQQ
+1459 TAPHHQTSQ
-1466 HPQQSWSSSSYDR
+1466 KTRSNSSHDHV
-1479 IDSSPVADEPYNSES
+1479 DNSPVADEPYNSES

-1513 SILKSSQV
+1513 SILKSSHV
-1521 LSSEVKSDALLKNM
+1521 LSSEVKFESLLNNM

-1553 ETKFGIGAY
+1553 ESKFGIGAY
-1562 GNQQKEDTIVTYEEP
+1562 GNQQEEETIVTYEEP
-1577 ERISKSSVMVSS
+1577 ERISKNSTLVSS
-1589 QIINHTIHTSE
+1589 QIIHHTIHTSE

-1659 GLLYQQM
+1659 GLLCQQM

-1672 ASLFKSVR
+1672 AALFKSVR
-1680 RVTTANMKMI
+1680 RVTAANMKMI
-1690 EMQKQALE
+1690 ETQKQALE

-1852 RCSIDGRKK
+1852 RCSIDRRKQ
-1861 KAVDKESYVALLFE
+1861 KANKESQVSLLFE

-1923 NGDIDVVSETGKGSN
+1923 NGDIDVVSESGKGSN
-1938 FRFAIEVSPVYD
+1938 FRFSIDVSPVYD
-1950 QSRRFTEAMQAI
+1950 QSKRFTEAMQAI

-1976 HHATVDMMTNFLPN
+1976 HHSTFNMMANFLPN
-1990 LPLDGVSDYAE
+1990 IPLDGVSDYAE
-2001 LQQETPYGVVI
+2001 LQQSTPYGVVI

-2024 RRWEKELQKIMK
+2024 TYWENELQKIMK

-2062 ILEAASS
+2062 IVEAESS
-2069 SMEQEQQRQQQQQP
+2069 SSEREQQQQP
-2083 FHISS
+2083 FHISL
-2088 YGYLD
+2088 YGHLD

-2119 EDDPSSTPAPKTR
+2119 EDEPGSTPVPKSR
-2132 PNIFARISSSEIKL
+2132 PNIFGRISSSEIKL
-2146 AIETIPEEH
+2146 AIDTIPEEH
-2155 RKAFKKTNVLVAED
+2155 RKAFKKTNILVAED

-2204 PVGYFKMA
+2204 PVGYFRMA

-2223 VEATKTIRRNEKEQ
+2223 VEATKTIRRHEKEQ
-2237 NSKKR
+2237 NSKIR

>member
-1 MSSTASS
+1 MSSTGSS
-8 SAPSSDGVIRS
+8 SGLSDGVIRS
-19 RVTEALQI
+19 RVAEALQI
-27 SGYRFTNA
+27 SGYHFTNA
-35 THIPTTDH
+35 TQVPIADH

-62 AKVSTNSLQIEREY
+62 AKVSSNSLQIEREY

-86 DGPSYLVRPLEY
+86 DGPLYLVRPLEY

-112 DAHGDRSSNRTIDDI
+112 DAYNDPSPNRTIDDI

-142 FIHRHNTIHGQL
+142 FIHRHNTVHGQL
-154 NMGSFCWN
+154 NMAAFCW
-162 SNDTTDTTRL
+162 SNNDMDTRL
-172 WNFAGSGNSASFEK
+172 WNFAGSGSSASFEK

-201 IMESQLM
+201 IMENRLM
-208 YISPEQTGRTTYIAD
+208 YISPEQTSRTTYIAD
-223 HRADIYSLGIIFFVL
+223 HRTDIYSLGIVFFVL
-238 LTGQMPF
+238 LTGQLPF
-245 HGGPLK
+245 DGGPLK
-251 IVNSI
+251 IINSI
-256 LSRKMPA
+256 LSRKMPS
-263 VHDIQLNVPEVISR
+263 VHDIQLNVPEAISR
-277 IIEKMTCKNPEERY
+277 IIEKMTCKIPEERY

-301 EECLHRLKTSDTK
+301 EECLERLKTNDTGA
-314 TIDSF
+314 IDSF
-319 PLAQRDIAS
+319 TLAQHDIAS
-328 VFMIPR
+328 VFMIPK
-334 NVYGRQAIISDMVN
+334 NVYGRQAIIADMVH
-348 IIERFVSQYKPLKI
+348 IIERFVNQYKPLKI
-362 HSNKQGA
+362 RKQGA
-369 TLATSSSSD
+369 TLAASSNSD
-378 PDSSEHKSASSP
+378 PDSTEQKSSSSP
-390 KSLHGHDSSDVS
+390 TSLHEHDSSDLS
-402 SVSSRLVSVNG
+402 SVSSRLASVNG
-413 KQVATVIGIYGPGGI
+413 KQAATVVGIYGPGGI
-428 GKSTLFNSIQPLA
+428 GKSTLFSAVQPLA
-441 RKSGYITSTKFDSRN
+441 RKSGYISSTKFDSRN

-461 GLLRLMS
+461 GLLRLLS
-468 QALQQILSETEEEV
+468 QALQQVLSETEEEV
-482 YRFFNHLKAWLGA
+482 HRFFEHLKAWLGA
-495 QFSNISVLADLV
+495 QFSNISILADLV

-514 IASGHKDENAN
+514 VAAGYKDQHIN
-525 TEISMKADNAEARL
+525 TEISMKADNVEARL

-581 SRINILVFMSYRD
+581 SKVNILVFLSYRD
-594 QELNEKQSGIL
+594 QELNEKQSGVL
-605 ENEFANIQFIEVGTL
+605 KNEFANIQFIQVGTL

-626 DFVCDTLHRSRDTDR
+626 DFVCDTLHRSRDTER
-641 DYVTPLALA
+641 QYVIPLALA
-650 IQRKTNGNAFFSAQ
+650 IHRKTNGNAFFTAQ
-664 LLQMLERK
+664 LLQMMECK
-672 KIIYFNWEFNVWEYD
+672 KIIYFNWEFNIWEYD
-687 LARIEQGTYL
+687 LARIEQGTFL
-697 ETMEEDVS
+697 EEDAS
-705 FMVNRLKELPR
+705 FIANRLKELPR

-721 LKMASFVG
+721 VKLASFIG
-729 DTFSWSRVKAL
+729 DTFSWSAVKAL
-740 MEETFSDDGN
+740 MEETFSDDGS
-750 DDGSNDGDA
+750 DDESNDGDR
-759 SSLLSAE
+759 SSLLSGDTMTA
-766 SITDTSVFSRKSK
+766 TSVLSKKSK
-779 STEGTVCEGRNH
+779 STEDTLSPHCIEERRTHQRN
-791 QKSYDPI
+791 YDPI

-807 GYVMQLGADE
+807 GYIMQLGADE

-826 QAAGELVKPDVRRKI
+826 QAAGELVKPTMRCKI
-841 HFMIAQQMM
+841 HFMIAQHMM
-850 QEEDMD
+850 QEQEHMD

-868 DLLSSMDDKS
+868 DLLLSLEDKS
-878 PFHELFIDAGNKG
+878 SFRQLLIDAGNKG

-907 IQLSDPEK
+907 IQLSNPEE

-921 YPITLQLYT
+921 YPVTLQLYT
-930 NTMGLS
+930 NALGLS
-936 FVLGNNEM
+936 FVLGNNET
-944 TENLGEIIFKHA
+944 TESLSDIIFKHA
-956 KTPLERKTAYLIQ
+956 RTPLDRKAAYLIQ
-969 SRYYLSQQKPFE
+969 AHGYLSLQKPSE
-981 GRDTLLACLEDL
+981 GRDTLVKCLEDL

-1000 ENAEEKM
+1000 DNPEKDM
-1007 RQELDQL
+1007 QEGLDQL
-1014 EKATGD
+1014 EKALGNLD
-1020 MDVDEIANITLS
+1020 MDEIPNIGLS
-1032 DDPYVHATAEVMG
+1032 DDPYVHASVEIMG
-1045 ELLHLLYWTG
+1045 ELLLLLYWTG
-1055 QKHALSACACLVLNM
+1055 QKQSLCACACHVLNM
-1070 CLQRGMAPGASGA
+1070 CLQRGMASAVSRA
-1083 GSYLAGI
+1083 CAYLAGV
-1090 GYLELLKNHAAANKM
+1090 GYAELNKDHASANKM
-1105 AKLGVIIA
+1105 GKLAVALA
-1113 DRHGGNQEK
+1113 DRYGSNSEK
-1122 AQAYIIQAIF
+1122 GQTYL
-1132 VDQFVH
+1132 VYVVFVH
-1138 HNRYALPMLE
+1138 QFHHHHRESLPILE
-1148 AATQH
+1148 AGTRH
-1153 AFAAGD
+1153 AFVGGD
-1159 RHFTNYGKIHYSM
+1159 RHFTNYTKMHCGISSF
-1172 VRLSVAR
+1172 VAAR
-1179 HLSDVLPIAEECYEE
+1179 HLSDALPIAEEAFEE
-1194 VHKWSTAAES
+1194 VHKWSPAAES
-1204 NAMSITIVRA
+1204 NAMTITVVRA

-1219 GRTYWD
+1219 GRTYWE
-1225 TDNVYDGDDGFN
+1225 TDYVYDGDDGFN
-1237 DEHFLTES
+1237 DEHFITET
-1245 FKQSPNSV
+1245 FKQSPDPTI
-1253 LALNWYQTYKIIPLT
+1253 ALNWYHSFKMIPLT

-1273 EAAIE
+1273 EPAIE
-1278 VGEYCFSVRE
+1278 IGDHWFPKLESL
-1288 NVPYLRHTRVAY
+1288 PIMRHTRVAF
-1300 FYYSIALI
+1300 FYYSLALI
-1308 GYAREH
+1308 GYARENN
-1314 SEALENCLKQV
+1314 EAVDQCLKRV
-1325 DQNQNLVHEW
+1325 AQNQDILYEW
-1335 VAVSRV
+1335 VVVSRV
-1341 NYITLWTLVEAEIA
+1341 NFITFWTLVEAEIA
-1355 SLQGDNAIKAIL
+1355 GFQGNNVMKAIR

-1374 HAREGEWCLELSI
+1374 HAREGEWYLELCI
-1387 AHELAGG
+1387 AHELAGA
-1394 FYYRQGIY
+1394 FYYRQGIH

-1424 SRHLNGKYAD
+1424 SRHLNAKYAD
-1434 LLSSFNDDRIES
+1434 LLSSLSDDRTDT

-1459 AAPLHQQ
+1459 TAPHHQPAQ
-1466 HPQQSWSSSSYDR
+1466 NTWSNSSHEHVDN
-1479 IDSSPVADEPYNSES
+1479 SPIADEPYNSES

-1513 SILKSSQV
+1513 SILKSSHV
-1521 LSSEVKSDALLKNM
+1521 LSSEVNFEALLNNM

-1562 GNQQKEDTIVTYEEP
+1562 GNQQEEETIVTYEEP
-1577 ERISKSSVMVSS
+1577 ERISKNSTLVSS

-1634 KMTTVGCIFLE
+1634 KMATVGCIFLE

-1659 GLLYQQM
+1659 GLLCQQM

-1672 ASLFKSVR
+1672 AALFKSVK
-1680 RVTTANMKMI
+1680 RVTAANMKMI
-1690 EMQKQALE
+1690 ETQKQALE

-1819 PAVVMADANRLRQ
+1819 PVVVMADANRLRQ

-1852 RCSIDGRKK
+1852 RCSIDRRKK
-1861 KAVDKESYVALLFE
+1861 KVDKGSQVSLLFE
-1875 VIDTGIGISEEQRK
+1875 VIDTGIGINEEQRK

-1923 NGDIDVVSETGKGSN
+1923 EGDIDVISESGKGSN
-1938 FRFAIEVSPVYD
+1938 FRFSISVSPVYD
-1950 QSRRFTEAMQAI
+1950 QSKRFTEAMQAI

-1976 HHATVDMMTNFLPN
+1976 HHSTFNMMTSFFPN
-1990 LPLDGVSDYAE
+1990 IPLDGVSDYAE
-2001 LQQETPYGVVI
+2001 LQQETPYGIVI
-2012 VGLLL
+2012 IGLLL

-2024 RRWEKELQKIMK
+2024 TYWENELQKIMK

-2052 VQGNIGGVGP
+2052 IQGNIGGVGP
-2062 ILEAASS
+2062 IIEASS
-2069 SMEQEQQRQQQQQP
+2069 SSTEQEQQQQP

-2093 EQQNIVRMG
+2093 DQQNIVRMG

-2119 EDDPSSTPAPKTR
+2119 EDEPGSTTPVPKSR
-2132 PNIFARISSSEIKL
+2132 PNIFGRISSSEIKL
-2146 AIETIPEEH
+2146 AIDTIPEEH
-2155 RKAFKKTNVLVAED
+2155 RKAFKKINILVAED

-2223 VEATKTIRRNEKEQ
+2223 VEATKTIRRHEKEQ
-2237 NSKKR
+2237 NSKIR

-2254 SARAICVNAGMDGYL
+2254 SARAICVNAGMDG
-2269 TKPLNEFALLE
+2269 
-2280 FVKQYCI
+2280 
-2287 DR
+2287 

>member
-1 MSSTASS
+1 MSSTGSS
-8 SAPSSDGVIRS
+8 SVLSDGVIRS
-19 RVTEALQI
+19 RVAEALQI
-27 SGYRFTNA
+27 SGYHFTNA
-35 THIPTTDH
+35 TQVPIADH

-62 AKVSTNSLQIEREY
+62 AKVSSNSLQVEREY

-86 DGPSYLVRPLEY
+86 DGPLYLVRPLEY

-112 DAHGDRSSNRTIDDI
+112 DACSDPSPNRTIDDI

-142 FIHRHNTIHGQL
+142 FIHRHNTVHGQL
-154 NMGSFCWN
+154 NMAAFCW
-162 SNDTTDTTRL
+162 SNNDMDTRL
-172 WNFAGSGNSASFEK
+172 WNFAGSGSSPSFEK

-201 IMESQLM
+201 IMENRLM
-208 YISPEQTGRTTYIAD
+208 YISPEQTSRTTYIAD
-223 HRADIYSLGIIFFVL
+223 HRTDIYSLGIVFFVL
-238 LTGQMPF
+238 LTGQLPF
-245 HGGPLK
+245 DGGPLK
-251 IVNSI
+251 IINSI
-256 LSRKMPA
+256 LSGKIPS
-263 VHDIQLNVPEVISR
+263 VHDIQLNVPEAISR
-277 IIEKMTCKNPEERY
+277 IIEKMTCKIPEERY

-301 EECLHRLKTSDTK
+301 EECLERLKTSDTG

-319 PLAQRDIAS
+319 TLAQHDIAS
-328 VFMIPR
+328 VFMVPK
-334 NVYGRQAIISDMVN
+334 NVYGRQAIIADMVH
-348 IIERFVSQYKPLKI
+348 IIERFVNHYKPLKI
-362 HSNKQGA
+362 RKQGA
-369 TLATSSSSD
+369 TLAASSNSD
-378 PDSSEHKSASSP
+378 PDSTEQKSSSSP
-390 KSLHGHDSSDVS
+390 TSLHEHDSSDLS
-402 SVSSRLVSVNG
+402 SVSSRLASVNG
-413 KQVATVIGIYGPGGI
+413 KQAATVVGIYGPGGI
-428 GKSTLFNSIQPLA
+428 GKSTLFSAVQPLA
-441 RKSGYITSTKFDSRN
+441 RKSGYIASTKFDSRN

-461 GLLRLMS
+461 GLLRLLS
-468 QALQQILSETEEEV
+468 QALQQVLSEAEEEV
-482 YRFFNHLKAWLGA
+482 HRFFEHLKAWLGA
-495 QFSNISVLADLV
+495 QFPNISVLAGLV

-514 IASGHKDENAN
+514 ATAGYKNDHTN
-525 TEISMKADNAEARL
+525 TEISMKMDNAEARL

-553 HWRMVTIFIDDIHQ
+553 HWRIVTIFIDDIHQ

-581 SRINILVFMSYRD
+581 SKVNILVFMSYRD

-605 ENEFANIQFIEVGTL
+605 KNEFANIQFIPVGTL
-620 KLDALT
+620 KLDALI

-641 DYVTPLALA
+641 QYVTPLALA
-650 IQRKTNGNAFFSAQ
+650 IHRKTNGNAFFTAQ
-664 LLQMLERK
+664 LLQMMERK
-672 KIIYFNWEFNVWEYD
+672 KLIYFNWEFNVWEYN
-687 LARIEQGTYL
+687 LARIEQGTFL
-697 ETMEEDVS
+697 ETMDEDVS

-716 HGQRL
+716 HGQQL
-721 LKMASFVG
+721 LKLASFVG
-729 DTFSWSRVKAL
+729 DTFSWSTVKAL
-740 MEETFSDDGN
+740 MEETFSDDGS
-750 DDGSNDGDA
+750 DDDSNDGDR
-759 SSLLSAE
+759 SSLLSGDTMTGT
-766 SITDTSVFSRKSK
+766 SILSRRSK
-779 STEGTVCEGRNH
+779 STEDTLSPDTVEERRTH
-791 QKSYDPI
+791 QRSYDPI

-807 GYVMQLGADE
+807 GYIMQLGADE

-826 QAAGELVKPDVRRKI
+826 HAAGELVNPNMRCKI
-841 HFMIAQQMM
+841 HFMIAQHMM
-850 QEEDMD
+850 QEQEDMD

-868 DLLSSMDDKS
+868 DLLLSLEDKS
-878 PFHELFIDAGNKG
+878 SFRQLFIDAGNKG

-907 IQLSDPEK
+907 IQLSDPEE

-921 YPITLQLYT
+921 YPVTLQLYT
-930 NTMGLS
+930 NALGLS
-936 FVLGNNEM
+936 FVLGNNET
-944 TENLGEIIFKHA
+944 TESLADIIFKHA
-956 KTPLERKTAYLIQ
+956 RTPLDRKAAYLIQ
-969 SRYYLSQQKPFE
+969 SHYYLSLQKPFE
-981 GRDTLLACLEDL
+981 GRDTLVTCLEDL

-1000 ENAEEKM
+1000 ENPEKDM
-1007 RQELDQL
+1007 QEGIDQL
-1014 EKATGD
+1014 EKALGNLD
-1020 MDVDEIANITLS
+1020 MDEIPNIGLS
-1032 DDPYVHATAEVMG
+1032 DDPYVHATAEIMG
-1045 ELLHLLYWTG
+1045 EMLLLLYWTG
-1055 QKHALSACACLVLNM
+1055 QRQSLCACACYILNM
-1070 CLQRGMAPGASGA
+1070 CLQRGMAPAVSRA
-1083 GSYLAGI
+1083 CAYLAGV
-1090 GYLELLKNHAAANKM
+1090 GYGELYKNYAASNKM
-1105 AKLGVIIA
+1105 GKLAVALA
-1113 DRHGGNQEK
+1113 DRYGSNSEK
-1122 AQAYIIQAIF
+1122 GQVYIVYII
-1132 VDQFVH
+1132 FVH
-1138 HNRYALPMLE
+1138 QFHHHHRESLPIID
-1148 AATQH
+1148 AATRH
-1153 AFAAGD
+1153 AFAGGD
-1159 RHFTNYGKIHYSM
+1159 RHFTNYAKMHCSIS
-1172 VRLSVAR
+1172 SFAVAR
-1179 HLSDVLPIAEECYEE
+1179 HLSDVLPIAEESFE
-1194 VHKWSTAAES
+1194 VIHKWSPAAES
-1204 NAMSITIVRA
+1204 NAMAITVVRA

-1219 GRTYWD
+1219 GRTYWE
-1225 TDNVYDGDDGFN
+1225 TDYVYDGDDGFN
-1237 DEHFLTES
+1237 DEHFITET
-1245 FKQSPNSV
+1245 FKQSPDPTI
-1253 LALNWYQTYKIIPLT
+1253 ALNWYHSFKIIPLT

-1273 EAAIE
+1273 EPAIE
-1278 VGEYCFSVRE
+1278 IGDRWFHKLGSIPCVR
-1288 NVPYLRHTRVAY
+1288 PTRLAF
-1300 FYYSIALI
+1300 FYYSLALI
-1308 GYAREH
+1308 GHARENN
-1314 SEALENCLKQV
+1314 EAVDQCLKQV
-1325 DQNQNLVHEW
+1325 AQNQDLLYELV
-1335 VAVSRV
+1335 VVSRI
-1341 NYITLWTLVEAEIA
+1341 NYITLWTLVEAETA
-1355 SLQGDNAIKAIL
+1355 ALQGDNIMKAIR

-1374 HAREGEWCLELSI
+1374 HAREGEWYLELCI
-1387 AHELAGG
+1387 AHELAGA
-1394 FYYRQGIY
+1394 FYYRQGIH

-1424 SRHLNGKYAD
+1424 SCHLNAKYAD
-1434 LLSSFNDDRIES
+1434 LLSSLSDDRTDT
-1446 RDKSAQTDPFPLL
+1446 RDKSTQTDPFPLL
-1459 AAPLHQQ
+1459 TAPHHQPAQ
-1466 HPQQSWSSSSYDR
+1466 NTWSNSSHERVD
-1479 IDSSPVADEPYNSES
+1479 ISPIADEPYNSES

-1521 LSSEVKSDALLKNM
+1521 LSSEVKFEALLNNM

-1562 GNQQKEDTIVTYEEP
+1562 GNQQEEETIVTYEEP
-1577 ERISKSSVMVSS
+1577 ERISKNSNLVSS

-1659 GLLYQQM
+1659 GLLCQQM

-1672 ASLFKSVR
+1672 AALFKSVK
-1680 RVTTANMKMI
+1680 RVTAANMKMI
-1690 EMQKQALE
+1690 ETQKQALE

-1819 PAVVMADANRLRQ
+1819 PVVVMADANRLRQ

-1852 RCSIDGRKK
+1852 RCSMDRRKQK
-1861 KAVDKESYVALLFE
+1861 VDKESQVQLLFE

-1897 VDGSTTRKY
+1897 VDGSTTRTY

-1923 NGDIDVVSETGKGSN
+1923 DGDIDVVSESGKGSN
-1938 FRFAIEVSPVYD
+1938 FRFSIKVSPVYD
-1950 QSRRFTEAMQAI
+1950 QSRRITEALQSI

-1976 HHATVDMMTNFLPN
+1976 HHSTFNMMTNFLPSI
-1990 LPLDGVSDYAE
+1990 PLDGVSDYAE

-2024 RRWEKELQKIMK
+2024 TNWENELQKIMK

-2062 ILEAASS
+2062 IVEAESS
-2069 SMEQEQQRQQQQQP
+2069 SSEREQQQQP

-2109 LLRMLAGFLK
+2109 ILRMLAGFLK
-2119 EDDPSSTPAPKTR
+2119 EGEPGSTPVPKSR
-2132 PNIFARISSSEIKL
+2132 PNIFGRISSSEIKL
-2146 AIETIPEEH
+2146 AIDTIPEEH
-2155 RKAFKKTNVLVAED
+2155 RKAFKKINILVAED

-2223 VEATKTIRRNEKEQ
+2223 VEATKTIRRHEKEQ
-2237 NSKKR
+2237 NSKIR

>member
-1 MSSTASS
+1 MSSADSS
-8 SAPSSDGVIRS
+8 SGLYDGVIRS
-19 RVTEALQI
+19 RVVEALQI
-27 SGYRFTNA
+27 SGYHFTNA
-35 THIPTTDH
+35 AQVPITDH
-43 YDNVTLVN
+43 HDNVTLVN

-62 AKVSTNSLQIEREY
+62 AKVSSNSLQIEREY

-112 DAHGDRSSNRTIDDI
+112 DAYNDPSPNRTIDDI

-142 FIHRHNTIHGQL
+142 FIHRHNTVHGQL
-154 NMGSFCWN
+154 NMAAFCW
-162 SNDTTDTTRL
+162 SNNDMDTRL
-172 WNFAGSGNSASFEK
+172 WNFAGSGSSPSFEK

-195 YQNSQA
+195 YQHSQA
-201 IMESQLM
+201 IMENRLM
-208 YISPEQTGRTTYIAD
+208 YISPEQTGRTTYIPD
-223 HRADIYSLGIIFFVL
+223 HRSDIYSLGIVFFVL
-238 LTGQMPF
+238 LTGQLPF
-245 HGGPLK
+245 DGGPLN
-251 IVNSI
+251 IINSI
-256 LSRKMPA
+256 LSRKMPS
-263 VHDIQLNVPEVISR
+263 VHDIQLNVPEAVSR
-277 IIEKMTCKNPEERY
+277 IIEKMTCKTPEERY
-291 MSMHGVKCDL
+291 MSMHGVRCDL
-301 EECLHRLKTSDTK
+301 EECIERLKTSDTGA
-314 TIDSF
+314 IDSF
-319 PLAQRDIAS
+319 TLAQHDIAS
-328 VFMIPR
+328 VFMIPK
-334 NVYGRQAIISDMVN
+334 NVYGRQTIIADMVH
-348 IIERFVSQYKPLKI
+348 IIERFVNQYRPLKI
-362 HSNKQGA
+362 RKQGA
-369 TLATSSSSD
+369 TLAASSNSD
-378 PDSSEHKSASSP
+378 PDSTEQKSSSSP
-390 KSLHGHDSSDVS
+390 TSLPGHDSSDTS
-402 SVSSRLVSVNG
+402 SVSSRLASVNV
-413 KQVATVIGIYGPGGI
+413 KQAATVVGIYGPAGI
-428 GKSTLFNSIQPLA
+428 GKSTLFSSVQPLA

-461 GLLRLMS
+461 GLLRLLS

-482 YRFFNHLKAWLGA
+482 HRFSDHLKAWLGA

-514 IASGHKDENAN
+514 ATAGYTNDYTK
-525 TEISMKADNAEARL
+525 TEISMKADHAEAQL
-539 RFHNLYVEVFRAVS
+539 RFHNLYAEVFRAIS

-581 SRINILVFMSYRD
+581 SKINIIVFMSYRD

-605 ENEFANIQFIEVGTL
+605 KNEFANIQFIQVGTL
-620 KLDALT
+620 KPDALI

-641 DYVTPLALA
+641 QYVTPLALA
-650 IQRKTNGNAFFSAQ
+650 IHRKTNGNAFFTAQ
-664 LLQMLERK
+664 LLQMMERK
-672 KIIYFNWEFNVWEYD
+672 KLIYFNWELNVWEYD
-687 LARIEQGTYL
+687 LARIEQGTFL

-716 HGQRL
+716 HGQQL
-721 LKMASFVG
+721 LKLASFVG
-729 DTFSWSRVKAL
+729 DTFSWSTVKAL
-740 MEETFSDDGN
+740 MEETFSDDGSDN
-750 DDGSNDGDA
+750 SSNDEDR
-759 SSLLSAE
+759 SSLLSGD
-766 SITDTSVFSRKSK
+766 TMTGTSVFSKKSK
-779 STEGTVCEGRNH
+779 STEDTLSPDTVEERRTH
-791 QKSYDPI
+791 QRSYDPI

-807 GYVMQLGADE
+807 GYIMQLGADE

-826 QAAGELVKPDVRRKI
+826 QAAGELVKPAMRCKI
-841 HFMIAQQMM
+841 HFMIAQRMM
-850 QEEDMD
+850 QEEEDMD

-868 DLLSSMDDKS
+868 NLLLSLEDKS
-878 PFHELFIDAGNKG
+878 SFRELLIDAGNKG

-897 DMAFSYYKAA
+897 DMALSYYKAA
-907 IQLSDPEK
+907 MQLSDPEK
-915 EWDDDN
+915 EWDEDN
-921 YPITLQLYT
+921 YPVTLQLYT
-930 NTMGLS
+930 SVMGLS
-936 FVLGNNEM
+936 FLLGDNQV
-944 TENLGEIIFKHA
+944 TEKSAEAILKHA
-956 KTPLERKTAYLIQ
+956 KTPSDRKDMYLIQ
-969 SRYYLSQQKPFE
+969 SRYYLSLQKPFE
-981 GRDTLLACLEDL
+981 SRDTLLTCLEDL
-993 GNEKLTF
+993 GNERLTF
-1000 ENAEEKM
+1000 ENPDKAMQEE
-1007 RQELDQL
+1007 LYQL

-1020 MDVDEIANITLS
+1020 MEVDEIVNIGLS
-1032 DDPYVHATAEVMG
+1032 DDPYVHATAEVMS
-1045 ELLHLLYWTG
+1045 ELSHMLYWTG
-1055 QKHALSACACLVLNM
+1055 QKQASCACTCYVLNM
-1070 CLQRGMAPGASGA
+1070 CLQRGMTPRASGA
-1083 GSYLAGI
+1083 CG
-1090 GYLELLKNHAAANKM
+1090 LLTMTYVDLHKNYAAARKM
-1105 AKLGVIIA
+1105 ATLGAAIA
-1113 DRHGGNQEK
+1113 DRYGSNSEK
-1122 AQAYIIQAIF
+1122 GQAYAFYATYVQ
-1132 VDQFVH
+1132 QFLH
-1138 HNRYALPMLE
+1138 HLRESLPTLE
-1148 AATQH
+1148 AGIQQC
-1153 AFAAGD
+1153 FAAGN
-1159 RHFTNYGKIHYSM
+1159 RYFTDYN
-1172 VRLSVAR
+1172 RLSYSLTYFAVAH
-1179 HLSDVLPIAEECYEE
+1179 HLSDVLPVAEECFEE
-1194 VHKWSTAAES
+1194 VHKWSAAAEM
-1204 NAMSITIVRA
+1204 NVMSVSVVRT

-1219 GRTYWD
+1219 GRTYWE
-1225 TDNVYDGDDGFN
+1225 TDNVFDGDDGFN
-1237 DEHFLTES
+1237 DEHFITES
-1245 FKQSPNSV
+1245 FKHSPDPTI
-1253 LALNWYQTYKIIPLT
+1253 ALSWYQSHKIIPLT

-1273 EAAIE
+1273 ESAIE
-1278 VGEYCFSVRE
+1278 IGDHWFRNLKNIPC
-1288 NVPYLRHTRVAY
+1288 LRCTRIAFLY
-1300 FYYSIALI
+1300 HSIALI
-1308 GYAREH
+1308 GYARKNK
-1314 SEALENCLKQV
+1314 EAVDKCLKQV
-1325 DQNQNLVHEW
+1325 AQNQDLLYEW
-1335 VAVSRV
+1335 VELSRI

-1355 SLQGDNAIKAIL
+1355 ALQGDNVMKAMQ

-1374 HAREGEWCLELSI
+1374 HAREGEWYLELCI
-1387 AHELAGG
+1387 AHELAGE
-1394 FYYRQGIY
+1394 FYYRQGIH

-1424 SRHLNGKYAD
+1424 SRHVNAKYAD
-1434 LLSSFNDDRIES
+1434 LLSSLSDDRTDT

-1459 AAPLHQQ
+1459 TAPHHQPAQ
-1466 HPQQSWSSSSYDR
+1466 NTWSN
-1479 IDSSPVADEPYNSES
+1479 SSPEHIDNSPFADEPYNSES

-1513 SILKSSQV
+1513 SILKSSHV
-1521 LSSEVKSDALLKNM
+1521 LSSEVKFEALLNNM

-1553 ETKFGIGAY
+1553 ESKFGIGAY
-1562 GNQQKEDTIVTYEEP
+1562 GNQQEEDTIVTYEEP
-1577 ERISKSSVMVSS
+1577 EHISKNSTLVSS
-1589 QIINHTIHTSE
+1589 QIIHHTIHTSE

-1645 GAIGIFTQRHITVL
+1645 GALGIFTQRHITVL
-1659 GLLYQQM
+1659 GLLCQQM

-1672 ASLFKSVR
+1672 AALFKSVR
-1680 RVTTANMKMI
+1680 RVTAANMKMI

-1852 RCSIDGRKK
+1852 RCSIDRRKQ
-1861 KAVDKESYVALLFE
+1861 KANRESQVSLLFE

-1923 NGDIDVVSETGKGSN
+1923 NGDIDVVSESGKGSN
-1938 FRFAIEVSPVYD
+1938 FRFSIDVSPVYD
-1950 QSRRFTEAMQAI
+1950 QSKRFTEALQSI

-1967 KTRVLVADT
+1967 KTPVLVADT
-1976 HHATVDMMTNFLPN
+1976 HHSTFNMMANFLPN
-1990 LPLDGVSDYAE
+1990 IPLDGVSDYAE
-2001 LQQETPYGVVI
+2001 LQQSTPYGVVI

-2024 RRWEKELQKIMK
+2024 NYWENELQKIMK

-2062 ILEAASS
+2062 IVEAESS
-2069 SMEQEQQRQQQQQP
+2069 SSQREQQQQP

-2088 YGYLD
+2088 YGHLD

-2119 EDDPSSTPAPKTR
+2119 EDVSGSTPVPKSR
-2132 PNIFARISSSEIKL
+2132 PNIFGRISSSEIKL
-2146 AIETIPEEH
+2146 AIDTIPEEH
-2155 RKAFKKTNVLVAED
+2155 RKAFKKTNILVAED

-2184 GFNITCANNG
+2184 GFNLTCANNG

-2204 PVGYFKMA
+2204 PVGYFRMA

-2223 VEATKTIRRNEKEQ
+2223 VEATKTIRRHEKEQ
-2237 NSKKR
+2237 NSKIR